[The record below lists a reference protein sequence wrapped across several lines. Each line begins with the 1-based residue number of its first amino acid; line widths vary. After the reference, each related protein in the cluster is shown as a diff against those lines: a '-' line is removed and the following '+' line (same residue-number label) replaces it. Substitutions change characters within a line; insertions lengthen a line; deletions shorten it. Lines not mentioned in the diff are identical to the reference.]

1 MTLLSSLAAASAL
14 LLFVLLLAGVGKRAL
29 RFLAMD
35 FASSL
40 ESLLFSVALGA
51 IALELAVT
59 AGELVRNVRYGVI
72 GAAAIVAL
80 VGCAGLRE
88 ALRDLRVLSKTLIE
102 LAKLERFLAFALLG
116 VLALDGLAALAP
128 VTGSDALHY
137 HFPSQ
142 RFYLEYGFRAEWSLL
157 QGFYD
162 GLGHKLILAGLAFGS
177 DKLATGLIFVGGAAA
192 TLATLLLA
200 RHFVGGGAWPLAAA
214 LVFALTPVT
223 FWQMTSAGAPDI
235 WMCALLPLC
244 LLAVLHAAHRQNL
257 PACLLAGIFAGAIA
271 GSKYTGILMAGAL
284 LVAFAVE
291 LRSLRKC
298 SIFFG
303 AAVAVGAW
311 PYLRNWIWTGDPVFP
326 FLLVRHPGIAANFD
340 ALGAFLRDT
349 GASNPHPLFRVM
361 WFPLFAVTN
370 HGYETWTLLGPL
382 VLALGPVALLSVRR
396 TPLWRAVLI
405 VWLMVS
411 LGIGKTSGIP
421 RFMLPVLPVA
431 LAASI
436 GGVVLLTRQR
446 FPWLRSVTKLS
457 VAGSCLAGLAA
468 LLIYSWPAWS
478 VGIGLVSPDAYLRL
492 HAPDYMV
499 SQFVNTQIARL
510 SAGDRSERALLFFR
524 HVYYVR
530 APFLNG
536 GPEDNWDANPD
547 LLKSD
552 QAWLQFFSRQR
563 IRWVVKAP
571 NYPSEFSE
579 ALTRLESEGVLRTCA
594 SGSVEAIQGFRVNG
608 QMGDEPVS
616 ILCVQ
621 R

>member
-1 MTLLSSLAAASAL
+1 MMLLSSLAAAFILLLLAL
-14 LLFVLLLAGVGKRAL
+14 LLTGAGKRVL
-29 RFLAMD
+29 SFLAID
-35 FASSL
+35 FASPL
-40 ESLLFSVALGA
+40 ESLLFSVTLGA

-59 AGELVRNVRYGVI
+59 AGELAPNVRYGVI
-72 GAAAIVAL
+72 GATVVVAL
-80 VGCAGLRE
+80 GGFAGMRE
-88 ALRDLRVLSKTLIE
+88 VLRDLRALRKILAA
-102 LAKLERFLAFALLG
+102 LAKFERLLAFALLG

-162 GLGHKLILAGLAFGS
+162 GLGHKLILTGLAFGS
-177 DKLATGLIFVGGAAA
+177 DKLATGLIFLGGATA

-200 RHFVGGGAWPLAAA
+200 RQFVAGAWPFAVA

-235 WMCALLPLC
+235 WMCALLPLG
-244 LLAVLHAAHRQNL
+244 LLAVLHASRRQNL
-257 PACLLAGIFAGAIA
+257 PAYLLAGILAGAIA

-284 LVAFAVE
+284 FVAFAIE
-291 LRSLRKC
+291 LRSLQKC
-298 SIFFG
+298 LVFFS

-326 FLLVRHPGIAANFD
+326 FLLARHPGATANFD

-349 GASNPHPLFRVM
+349 GASNPHPLARVI
-361 WFPLFAVTN
+361 WFPLFATTN
-370 HGYETWTLLGPL
+370 HGYETWALLGPL
-382 VLALGPVALLSVRR
+382 VLALGPIALLSVRR
-396 TPLWRAVLI
+396 TPLWRTVLI

-421 RFMLPVLPVA
+421 RFLLPILPVA
-431 LAASI
+431 LAASV
-436 GGVVLLTRQR
+436 GGVVLLTQQR
-446 FPWLRSVTKLS
+446 FKWLRSVTTLS
-457 VAGSCLAGLAA
+457 VAASCLAGFAA
-468 LLIYSWPAWS
+468 LLVYSWPAWS

-492 HAPDYMV
+492 HAPDYML
-499 SQFVNTQIARL
+499 SQFVNTQIELL
-510 SAGDRSERALLFFR
+510 SAGDHSQRALLFFR

-547 LLKSD
+547 LLRSD
-552 QAWLQFFSRQR
+552 QAWLQFFSQQQV
-563 IRWVVKAP
+563 RWIVKAP
-571 NYPSEFSE
+571 NYPPEFSQS
-579 ALTRLESEGVLRTCA
+579 LTRLESEGVLKTCA

-608 QMGDEPVS
+608 KMGDEPVS